1 VQVRSLIDGVIQEDD
16 PEDFEDSLGDYSG
29 KRDRYRVSRRR
40 FNSTPTTPTINIYN
54 TNQQDQDMSND
65 KIWNGDR
72 VETKLE
78 GKYINNQ
85 SPNSMIG
92 EQTIQ
97 GDNIQGDKIVNSQN
111 LSQAA
116 KDIKDLLDEISA
128 TDTTNNQTLI
138 AMKAIE
144 AIEKNP
150 TLKQRILNAGKEA
163 GFAAIDAAVEHP
175 AVKIVT
181 AAIKGAIEA

>member
-1 VQVRSLIDGVIQEDD
+1 
-16 PEDFEDSLGDYSG
+16 
-29 KRDRYRVSRRR
+29 
-40 FNSTPTTPTINIYN
+40 
-54 TNQQDQDMSND
+54 MSND

-72 VETKLE
+72 IQ
-78 GKYINNQ
+78 GNKYEANNAT
-85 SPNSMIG
+85 NSMIG
-92 EQTIQ
+92 ENNTHS
-97 GDNIQGDKIVNSQN
+97 GDNVAGNKIINSQN
-111 LSQAA
+111 LTQAT

-150 TLKQRILNAGKEA
+150 TLKERIINAGKEA
-163 GFAAIDAAVEHP
+163 GFAALDAAVEHP

-181 AAIKGAIEA
+181 AAIKGAMV

>member
-1 VQVRSLIDGVIQEDD
+1 
-16 PEDFEDSLGDYSG
+16 
-29 KRDRYRVSRRR
+29 
-40 FNSTPTTPTINIYN
+40 
-54 TNQQDQDMSND
+54 
-65 KIWNGDR
+65 
-72 VETKLE
+72 
-78 GKYINNQ
+78 
-85 SPNSMIG
+85 MIG
-92 EQTIQ
+92 ENIS
-97 GDNIQGDKIVNSQN
+97 GDNVSGTKIINSQN
-111 LSQAA
+111 LTQAA
-116 KDIKDLLDEISA
+116 KEIKDLLDEISA

-150 TLKQRILNAGKEA
+150 TLKQRIVNAGKEA